1 MRIFFIILLTL
12 LLIPALILTGVLGT
26 ANRIIT
32 ESFISSSLRDIIDTV
47 DLSDILVENL
57 GDGDEGGEDR
67 EEGEGEDREE
77 GEPDLLAIIVPHL
90 NLDEILG
97 DVSETLVHQAF
108 GYLTGDTDSIV
119 LSVDLSPIVQQV
131 EDLFM
136 NKDFFLEQVAEFDPE
151 EYEQL
156 KDLPDEELREFQE
169 EVFADISGEMDFGL
183 EEFDLIAM
191 LAEDDS
197 ETLDVLSGIRDAYG
211 KMKPAMFI
219 AAGACLILIAIMILI
234 KPVGGLIA
242 AGVALILNGGLFALV
257 PTVFNAM
264 SNTILSALAED
275 EGAEIAELVKTLFSR
290 VLAVPRN
297 IGLIYLGLALAF
309 IIAAIVIKKVKTKK
323 A

>member
-12 LLIPALILTGVLGT
+12 LLIPALLFTGLLGT

-32 ESFISSSLRDIIDTV
+32 ESFITSSLRDVFDTV
-47 DLSDILVENL
+47 DLADILVENL

-67 EEGEGEDREE
+67 EEGE
-77 GEPDLLAIIVPHL
+77 PDLQAIIVPHL
-90 NLDEILG
+90 NFDEILG
-97 DVSETLVHQAF
+97 DVSETLVQQAF
-108 GYLTGDTDSIV
+108 GYLTGDTDAII
-119 LSVDLSPIVQQV
+119 LSVDLSPVVQQV

-136 NKDFFLEQVAEFDPE
+136 DKEFFLEQVAEFDPE

-169 EVFADISGEMDFGL
+169 EVFADIGDEIDFGQ
-183 EEFDLIAM
+183 EELNLIAM
-191 LAEDDS
+191 LEEDDP
-197 ETLDVLSGIRDAYG
+197 ETLDILSGIRDAYG
-211 KMKPAMFI
+211 KLKPAMFI
-219 AAGACLILIAIMILI
+219 GAGACLILIAVIILI

-242 AGVALILNGGLFALV
+242 AGVALILNGSLFALV

-264 SNTILSALAED
+264 SSTILSTLVED
-275 EGAEIAELVKTLFSR
+275 EGVEMAELVNTLISK

-297 IGLIYLGLALAF
+297 IGLIYLGLALVF
-309 IIAAIVIKKVKTKK
+309 ITAAIVITRVKAKK